1 MTTKRASNHSES
13 VKAAL
18 LQAAA
23 ALYLTVGYEATTVRD
38 IAQQAQVTT
47 GSLYH
52 FFGNKEGVFEHL
64 IRGVFASTV
73 QQADQLTADEPDPYT
88 SLSFELAMQIELIS
102 ADARLAALYHAA
114 HASAPISLLILTLAR
129 QRFGQK
135 LAPTL
140 PAHQLDA
147 TAHALAVTAKS
158 LLMGLIQ
165 ERLITNQL
173 NLDQRLSVLLRGLW
187 GQVFMPAADV
197 DAVLD
202 QVKRL
207 LAAHK
212 PTLMS
217 LPPAA

>member
-1 MTTKRASNHSES
+1 MTMKRASNHSES

-23 ALYLTVGYEATTVRD
+23 ARFLTVGYEATTVRD

-64 IRGVFASTV
+64 IRGVFASTI

-114 HASAPISLLILTLAR
+114 HTSAPISQLILMLAR

-140 PAHQLDA
+140 PADQLDA

-165 ERLITNQL
+165 ERLIANEL
-173 NLDQRLSVLLRGLW
+173 SLDQRLSVLMRGLW

-197 DAVLD
+197 ARVLD

-207 LAAHK
+207 LATHR

-217 LPPAA
+217 VPPVA